1 MSEEKDFDG
10 NQPNGKKKQ
19 GKTTHSVYGQ
29 MPGVKITLLFLRMSK
44 LKMTKE
50 IKDEK
55 IKYQNAKGANL
66 MMDGKVLG

>member
-1 MSEEKDFDG
+1 
-10 NQPNGKKKQ
+10 
-19 GKTTHSVYGQ
+19 

-44 LKMTKE
+44 LKITKE